1 MKNNYLSKKRKLFV
15 LSLIA
20 SLFLW
25 GSGSAWAQKALPYS
39 YGFEDYNLDTD
50 GWTKYF
56 GTSLSKNNNECAI
69 VGDAKKTGSYGFRF
83 SSANTNGANAQYL
96 ISPELNG
103 ANGVN
108 VSFYYK
114 SSNTGQYGTESF
126 KVGYSTTDTDVSNFT
141 WDEEISTNAA
151 SWLLYENSFPAGTK
165 YVAIYYYSNWKY
177 RLYVDDF
184 SFTAPANGPALT
196 VADGLTTI
204 NSGYNY
210 NFGLATPGTVH
221 YFTLSN
227 PGTESITLNIEA
239 TNGFSTDNT
248 KLTLDAKASVLL
260 HVIMG
265 DATSTG
271 TVTITPTASG
281 IDPFVINV
289 SGTVADPNKVFETLL
304 TGSKPEDWTT
314 SGTWSWS
321 TTNGASNT
329 AYYESSN
336 YRIIT
341 PKLNVADGE
350 SFFFDAR
357 GTYNGYQG
365 VKFEY
370 SADGTNWT
378 ASSTTTTLT
387 SNWQT
392 FTISDIPAGQYYI
405 ALHGWQCNIRN
416 FYGGEL
422 PIEPKMVVTQ
432 PTSLNFG
439 VITEPTQ
446 KTFTIANTGKATLEG
461 INITS
466 SNPLFTISDAPTS
479 LAAGASQEVT
489 ITMAAT
495 TIGALSSD
503 ITVSATGMTDVH
515 FTVTGTILPT
525 GLSVIDFND
534 NQLPA
539 RWENT
544 GWTFVNGAA
553 YAAYHNPAYVM
564 TTPKIVVN
572 DGDMFVIKGKIDYD
586 GTAYYVTVKGLNS
599 NNEEVYSKKLT
610 NDVFNN
616 TDYTAVLL
624 SDIPATVEKLQFVG
638 YYGRIDEI
646 QGINYAA
653 DLVVTTG
660 DPAVTITTPAAYDF
674 GEAVADAAV
683 TYNFANAGAGT
694 INITNVAITGEG
706 AAAYSTNW
714 TESVSAPFDLVITRT
729 YDANR
734 AGAGAQEATVTVT
747 TSDGNFVINVTG
759 TDKAANAPELA
770 VSTNAIDFGK
780 VTANAVETVTVT
792 NNGTGSMTVNINSD
806 SEDFEVSTASLTEIG
821 AGESKTFD
829 ITFKFGTPY
838 GVKNANITV
847 TPTYDATAAETIT
860 VTGKA
865 KDPATW
871 TEDFDGN
878 TLPTGWN
885 AGSNWTIADGKANA
899 AYSYGSTTYLTT
911 PTLTVSGETDELTFD
926 YAATAN
932 YVSIKIQK
940 SKDGAAFT
948 DLYTISGLNNGNT
961 GSYTITGLEAGEY
974 QFRFANDD
982 FNLDNFEGF
991 VLNLPDHM
999 VSITNSNIPSS
1010 GIKVGM
1016 PFSATVTISESRGLD
1031 EEVTA
1036 KLYVKDDPDDEEIGS
1051 VTETVSAHGTKQLTI
1066 VCTPTL
1072 AADDVEMYIV
1082 VTYAGG
1088 TLTTDAVTRDI
1099 EIPSLLQLDE
1109 ESTDE
1114 IPTGSSNTFDLIT
1127 MYRTYVVGWNTIVL
1141 PLSTSLDAFGADA
1154 IAYEFTGYEG
1164 GELRFAKVT
1173 GTTLNPATPYL
1184 LYLTDDAVGAIQ
1196 WENKYI
1202 SSMFVGAENIKTTN
1216 NGVTFQGTYAP
1227 IAAGGWIKND
1237 DSDNIYGITTD
1248 GRIAKAGASASM
1260 KGFRAYFDVPS
1271 TSAIKGMSLYD
1282 GDDATSIHGIALEG
1296 MEDGQLYDLSGR
1308 RVNTATTRLNGIY
1321 ILNGKKVLFK

>member
-1 MKNNYLSKKRKLFV
+1 MM
-15 LSLIA
+15 
-20 SLFLW
+20 
-25 GSGSAWAQKALPYS
+25 
-39 YGFEDYNLDTD
+39 
-50 GWTKYF
+50 
-56 GTSLSKNNNECAI
+56 
-69 VGDAKKTGSYGFRF
+69 
-83 SSANTNGANAQYL
+83 
-96 ISPELNG
+96 
-103 ANGVN
+103 
-108 VSFYYK
+108 
-114 SSNTGQYGTESF
+114 
-126 KVGYSTTDTDVSNFT
+126 
-141 WDEEISTNAA
+141 
-151 SWLLYENSFPAGTK
+151 
-165 YVAIYYYSNWKY
+165 
-177 RLYVDDF
+177 
-184 SFTAPANGPALT
+184 
-196 VADGLTTI
+196 
-204 NSGYNY
+204 
-210 NFGLATPGTVH
+210 
-221 YFTLSN
+221 
-227 PGTESITLNIEA
+227 
-239 TNGFSTDNT
+239 
-248 KLTLDAKASVLL
+248 VLL
-260 HVIMG
+260 
-265 DATSTG
+265 T
-271 TVTITPTASG
+271 
-281 IDPFVINV
+281 
-289 SGTVADPNKVFETLL
+289 
-304 TGSKPEDWTT
+304 
-314 SGTWSWS
+314 
-321 TTNGASNT
+321 
-329 AYYESSN
+329 
-336 YRIIT
+336 
-341 PKLNVADGE
+341 
-350 SFFFDAR
+350 
-357 GTYNGYQG
+357 
-365 VKFEY
+365 
-370 SADGTNWT
+370 
-378 ASSTTTTLT
+378 
-387 SNWQT
+387 
-392 FTISDIPAGQYYI
+392 
-405 ALHGWQCNIRN
+405 
-416 FYGGEL
+416 
-422 PIEPKMVVTQ
+422 
-432 PTSLNFG
+432 
-439 VITEPTQ
+439 
-446 KTFTIANTGKATLEG
+446 
-461 INITS
+461 
-466 SNPLFTISDAPTS
+466 
-479 LAAGASQEVT
+479 
-489 ITMAAT
+489 
-495 TIGALSSD
+495 
-503 ITVSATGMTDVH
+503 
-515 FTVTGTILPT
+515 
-525 GLSVIDFND
+525 
-534 NQLPA
+534 
-539 RWENT
+539 
-544 GWTFVNGAA
+544 
-553 YAAYHNPAYVM
+553 
-564 TTPKIVVN
+564 
-572 DGDMFVIKGKIDYD
+572 
-586 GTAYYVTVKGLNS
+586 
-599 NNEEVYSKKLT
+599 
-610 NDVFNN
+610 
-616 TDYTAVLL
+616 
-624 SDIPATVEKLQFVG
+624 VG

-660 DPAVTITTPAAYDF
+660 DPAVTVTTPAAYDF
-674 GEAVADAAV
+674 GEAAADASV

-792 NNGTGSMTVNINSD
+792 NNGTGSMTVDIVSNNAA
-806 SEDFEVSTASLTEIG
+806 FEVSTAQLTEIG
-821 AGESKTFD
+821 VGESKTFD
-829 ITFKFGTPY
+829 ITFKYGTPY
-838 GVKNANITV
+838 GVKNGNVTV
-847 TPTYDATAAETIT
+847 TPTYDYKAAETIT

-865 KDPATW
+865 KDPAIW
-871 TEDFDGN
+871 SEDFAGN

-899 AYSYGSTTYLTT
+899 AFSNDSKTYLTT

-1072 AADDVEMYIV
+1072 AADDVGMYIV

-1109 ESTDE
+1109 ESIDE

-1227 IAAGGWIKND
+1227 IAAGAWTKNAD
-1237 DSDNIYGITTD
+1237 TDIIYGVTSA
-1248 GRIAKAGASASM
+1248 GKIAKAGANATI
-1260 KGFRAYFDVPS
+1260 KGFRAYFDVPA
-1271 TSAIKGMSLYD
+1271 SAEIKGMSLYD
-1282 GDDATSIHGIALEG
+1282 GDDATSINGIALEG
-1296 MEDGQLYDLSGR
+1296 MEEGQLYDLSGR
-1308 RVNTATTRLNGIY
+1308 RVNPATTRLNGIY